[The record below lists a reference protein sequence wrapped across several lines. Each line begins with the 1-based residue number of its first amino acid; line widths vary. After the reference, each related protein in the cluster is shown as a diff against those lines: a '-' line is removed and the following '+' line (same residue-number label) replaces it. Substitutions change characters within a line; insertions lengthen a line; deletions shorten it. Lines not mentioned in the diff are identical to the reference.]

1 MTRRLVCAGCEGKVG
16 ASIMVSAMLLK
27 KGLRKGQETYLSALV
42 VQEGPSHK
50 V

>member
-1 MTRRLVCAGCEGKVG
+1 
-16 ASIMVSAMLLK
+16 MVETMLLK
-27 KGLRKGQETYLSALV
+27 KGLCKGQETYLSALV